1 MNIEVITSFIQNLG
15 FPIAVT
21 CYLLYSQTRQQ
32 ARHKEEIDNLAE
44 VVEKN
49 TEAITRLTA
58 VVLNGSNKQ

>member
-21 CYLLYSQTRQQ
+21 CYLLYSQNRQQ
-32 ARHKEEIDNLAE
+32 ERHKEEIDNLAE

-49 TEAITRLTA
+49 TEAITRLTE